1 MQLAGLLSRPAKIG
15 LPTALGLPRT
25 AEVTL
30 LIALGLFTFAE
41 TTLHLALLSS
51 KTAKPILPIVH
62 GVFLSSGEDIQM
74 EEEGLQTTDNLHP
87 SILS

>member
-15 LPTALGLPRT
+15 LPIALVLPRP

-30 LIALGLFTFAE
+30 LIALVLCTFAE
-41 TTLHLALLSS
+41 TTLQLTLLSS

-74 EEEGLQTTDNLHP
+74 EEDERQTTDKPYTLGQ
-87 SILS
+87 